1 VTPTPEQRADALDWS
16 GFAVRYPEAA
26 RLILDLECAADTL
39 ENEPQQDRLEK
50 AWADLRRSFPLGDVL
65 AMESLKNARA
75 AVAAYIAEVW
85 EAHDNAVAR
94 LKEVEAAARAFVEK
108 VNGGEEASRGIF
120 VLARLHGVTYRGPL
134 YGKEKARLLAAL
146 SGGAPSGGTE

>member
-26 RLILDLECAADTL
+26 RLILELDCAADSL
-39 ENEPQQDRLEK
+39 ENEPQQDRLV
-50 AWADLRRSFPLGDVL
+50 PLGDVL